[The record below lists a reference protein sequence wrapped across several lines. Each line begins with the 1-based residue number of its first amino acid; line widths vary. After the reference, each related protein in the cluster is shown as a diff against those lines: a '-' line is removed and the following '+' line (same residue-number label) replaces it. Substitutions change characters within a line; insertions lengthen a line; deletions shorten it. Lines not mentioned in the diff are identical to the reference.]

1 MGWQLG
7 WGLEKVFQTQLV
19 RGRDVSPFCPT
30 NLIASSHLT
39 PTFSLVKVV
48 VACSFLPSVLSKL
61 SWLALSN
68 VLSCDSCSQLFPTS
82 VLSCSWQPV
91 VSYLLSCNTYW
102 ASRLLSSVLSCSLQ
116 PAVSYGLSCHA
127 VCGQLSPTFRLV
139 MLIEPA
145 LSYQPSVLSC
155 WLQPAVSSL
164 LFCYVHWA
172 SCLLP
177 YVLSCPL
184 LTVVSH
190 FLIML
195 PLLPPNS
202 FFRLNLLSLQT
213 TSTQLFTTISYL

>member
-68 VLSCDSCSQLFPTS
+68 VLSCCDSCSQLFPTS

-102 ASRLLSSVLSCSLQ
+102 ASHLLSSVLSCSLQ
-116 PAVSYGLSCHA
+116 PAVS
-127 VCGQLSPTFRLV
+127 
-139 MLIEPA
+139 
-145 LSYQPSVLSC
+145 
-155 WLQPAVSSL
+155 SL
-164 LFCYVHWA
+164 LFYVHWA